1 MAPWLLAQIITLSD
15 LECDY
20 INARACCSKLNK
32 VGLLHTCI
40 YMYIHI
46 PELFSV
52 LSLVFVCFD
61 CDLFAKAY
69 FHVFVLL
76 MTETWELYNYCDVW
90 FLNVMFDILCFQWVI
105 PEMVGQCLSTMLM
118 LVSMHWFI
126 FLLNLPVAA
135 WNIYRY
141 PASNRCHLDV
151 SSW

>member
-1 MAPWLLAQIITLSD
+1 MEAAVFIFSLVDCCGLIFLSVFFIITLSD

-32 VGLLHTCI
+32 
-40 YMYIHI
+40 
-46 PELFSV
+46 
-52 LSLVFVCFD
+52 
-61 CDLFAKAY
+61 
-69 FHVFVLL
+69 
-76 MTETWELYNYCDVW
+76 
-90 FLNVMFDILCFQWVI
+90 WVI

-141 PASNRCHLDV
+141 LKVPMGNMGVFDPTEIHNRGQLKSHMKEAMIKLGYHLLCFFIYLYSMILALIND
-151 SSW
+151 